1 MTLKL
6 LISYLSLW
14 ETMRDNTKRVIVDE
28 YMFWPESRGKKIKG
42 EKEGI
47 QFQLIV
53 ELFHLL
59 EREWGQPTKQI
70 KQLGTELSIPVQFSR
85 TTERKETSKAQL
97 TPAKEDVT
105 EKSATQDQD
114 N

>member
-14 ETMRDNTKRVIVDE
+14 ETMRDNTERVIVDE
-28 YMFWPESRGKKIKG
+28 YMFWPESRGKKLKG
-42 EKEGI
+42 EKAVI

-59 EREWGQPTKQI
+59 EREWGQATKQI
-70 KQLGTELSIPVQFSR
+70 K
-85 TTERKETSKAQL
+85 
-97 TPAKEDVT
+97 
-105 EKSATQDQD
+105 
-114 N
+114 